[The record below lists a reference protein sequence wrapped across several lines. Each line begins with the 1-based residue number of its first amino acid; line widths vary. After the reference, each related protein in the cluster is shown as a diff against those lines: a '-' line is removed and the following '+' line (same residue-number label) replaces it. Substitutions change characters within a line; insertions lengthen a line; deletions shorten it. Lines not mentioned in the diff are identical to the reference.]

1 MTDLRRAREERFADL
16 YDATYADVLR
26 FVQRRAGPGRAEDV
40 VHEAFLVAWRRLD
53 DVPPRPDDARA
64 WLFGTARRCLLND
77 RRGEARRDALMVRIA
92 TAPSSAEQLTAD
104 DVARHVDLA
113 AAWRRLTAD
122 EQEVL
127 ALAVWEDLPSPQAGR
142 VLGISAVAY
151 RLRLH
156 RARRRL
162 RRLLDPEPAP
172 GATTAGS
179 APTTPARSLA
189 PSTAPHASTE

>member
-1 MTDLRRAREERFADL
+1 MSDLRRAREERFVQL
-16 YDATYADVLR
+16 YDSTYADVLR
-26 FVQRRAGPGRAEDV
+26 FVHRRAGPGRAEDV

-64 WLFGTARRCLLND
+64 WLFGTARRCMLND
-77 RRGEARRDALMVRIA
+77 RRGEVRRDALVVRIA
-92 TAPSSAEQLTAD
+92 TAPSSVAPLTD
-104 DVARHVDLA
+104 DEVVQHVDLA

-162 RRLLDPEPAP
+162 RRLLDPEPA
-172 GATTAGS
+172 TAGDV
-179 APTTPARSLA
+179 AAARTPTAGLTLTQPTS
-189 PSTAPHASTE
+189 SHGTE